1 MAEPTFWETECE
13 KLRKSAIP
21 VHAFYVDPSAQASFA
36 SISQKAGEGG
46 VCRGLDT
53 KNPQDATILCN
64 LITNPILHP
73 FFWFFFKSWLKTEEE
88 KKLFKDLYLKNFP
101 DPRIMH

>member
-46 VCRGLDT
+46 VCRDLDM
-53 KNPQDATILCN
+53 KNPQAATILCN
-64 LITNPILHP
+64 LLTNRILE
-73 FFWFFFKSWLKTEEE
+73 SLGQTEEE
-88 KKLFKDLYLKNFP
+88 KKLFKDLYLKIYA
-101 DPRIMH
+101 DTARIMH